1 MLSAYHARA
10 NSLKTHGFLSS
21 TYLTLHPAARR
32 DVMLFH
38 VDSGLFLAL
47 LMTLNQTDLSPYKS
61 YLSGSGAQSYWT
73 SFHGISILP
82 PQECHEC
89 YFSGSGARS
98 RWTSFHG
105 ISFFLRNLMSAISV
119 VQVCRVAELAFM
131 GFLHPPQ
138 ECRECYFSGSGP
150 QSRWTTIVVK
160 SCWESCV
167 HHFTLHLIPLFELL
181 AVLFGKWHA
190 LVPPHP
196 IFNVGIV
203 HGVLHAK

>member
-89 YFSGSGARS
+89 YFSGSG
-98 RWTSFHG
+98 
-105 ISFFLRNLMSAISV
+105 
-119 VQVCRVAELAFM
+119 
-131 GFLHPPQ
+131 
-138 ECRECYFSGSGP
+138 P

-181 AVLFGKWHA
+181 AVLFAWEMA
-190 LVPPHP
+190 CACAPHP
-196 IFNVGIV
+196 PYSMLGLFMGFFMLNKSPYSSWKIQ
-203 HGVLHAK
+203 HW